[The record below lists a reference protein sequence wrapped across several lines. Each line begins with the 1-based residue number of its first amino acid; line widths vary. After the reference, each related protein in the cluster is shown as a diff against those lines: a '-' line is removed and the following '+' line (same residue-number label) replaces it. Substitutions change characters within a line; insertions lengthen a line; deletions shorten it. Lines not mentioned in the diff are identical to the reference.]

1 MRIVFLIGILLAASG
16 CAIHR
21 DVTFIFY
28 PNAPHKET
36 FPRQSEFYAEAE
48 KECAKYGMHATHYW
62 DTYASF
68 DRVRVTYNCVQ

>member
-48 KECAKYGMHATHYW
+48 KECAKYGCTPPMTG
-62 DTYASF
+62 TLTRVLTASE
-68 DRVRVTYNCVQ
+68 